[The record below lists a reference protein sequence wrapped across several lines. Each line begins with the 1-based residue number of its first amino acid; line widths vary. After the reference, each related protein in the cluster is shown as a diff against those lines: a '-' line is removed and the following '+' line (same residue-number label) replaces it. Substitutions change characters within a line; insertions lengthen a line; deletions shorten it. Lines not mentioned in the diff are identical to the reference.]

1 MQLFCDCGHIYLLIF
16 SARGERQV
24 SQFAV
29 GQTWDKKLNTKQ
41 TPGAPAAYRRRSE
54 SVAVSPFGMQLRLYI
69 HIIALLL
76 NLAVRNGHFVG
87 KMLLTLFFLKFH
99 LNDNS

>member
-1 MQLFCDCGHIYLLIF
+1 M
-16 SARGERQV
+16 

-54 SVAVSPFGMQLRLYI
+54 SVAVSLPFWNAVEALYTYNCI
-69 HIIALLL
+69 VIELSCKKWSFCRQNALDP
-76 NLAVRNGHFVG
+76 
-87 KMLLTLFFLKFH
+87 FFLKFH